1 MSFNSFGKSKRGNLA
16 KFRPMHP
23 SEVKGLLLS
32 KGGYILSTLLS
43 QGGEYAEIFYE
54 RSRTTRISLEGG
66 KIDKVSHGYDMGV
79 GLRLIKDFKVYYGY
93 TNEPTFKNLIELAK
107 LIAKGEGQGPVKWG
121 LIKREGTT
129 DVKIDPDTYPLKG
142 RIEILKR
149 ADQRARELGKELLK
163 QVQVV
168 LMDKTRE
175 ILVINSLGE
184 IGEDTQKRVVFFVE
198 TVLGK
203 NGELFRGYESL
214 GGLIGFEIFEQ
225 TPPERVAEIATQR
238 AFTLTKAKPA
248 PAGKFTVVMGSQ
260 AGGTMIHEAVGHGL
274 EADLVQKGVS
284 VYDKSKLDKKV
295 ASELVTVIDDA
306 TLPHHN
312 GSFSID
318 DEGVPAQRKVLIENG
333 ILVGYMYDRL
343 SAMKDGVESTGNGRR
358 QSYRHVPIVR
368 MTNTF
373 IAPGKDNPEDIIADT
388 KKGIYVVKMG
398 GGEVNT
404 TTGDFVF
411 EIMEGYLIENGKIT
425 YPIKGAT
432 LIGNGPKALADIDAV
447 GNDIGWSIGT
457 CGKDGQGVPVT
468 DAQPTVRIKELTL
481 GGTEV

>member
-1 MSFNSFGKSKRGNLA
+1 MTHEEIRELILN
-16 KFRPMHP
+16 
-23 SEVKGLLLS
+23 

-43 QGGEYAEIFYE
+43 KGGQYAEIFYE
-54 RSRTTRISLEGG
+54 RSRTTRINYENG
-66 KIDKVSHGYDMGV
+66 KVDKISHGYDSGV

-93 TNEPTFKNLIELAK
+93 TNNPTFENLLQLAK
-107 LIAKGEGQGPVKWG
+107 VIAKGEGQGPVKWG
-121 LIKREGTT
+121 LIKRVGTT
-129 DVKIDPDTYPLKG
+129 DVEIDPDTAPLKF
-142 RIEILKR
+142 RIEILER
-149 ADQRARELGKELLK
+149 ANQRAREIGGDAVK
-163 QVQVV
+163 QVLAVV
-168 LMDKTRE
+168 MDKTRE
-175 ILVINSLGE
+175 ILVVNSLGE
-184 IGEDTQKRVVFFVE
+184 IAEDTQKRVVFFVE
-198 TVLGK
+198 TVVGK
-203 NGELFRGYESL
+203 NGELFRGYEST
-214 GGLIGFEIFEQ
+214 GGLMGFEIFKN
-225 TPPERVAEIATQR
+225 TPPELIAELATRR
-238 AFTLTKAKPA
+238 ALTLTEAKPA
-248 PAGKFTVVMGSQ
+248 PAGKFTVVMDAK

-284 VYDKSKLDKKV
+284 VYDKSKLGKKV

-312 GSFSID
+312 GSFSVD

-333 ILVGYMYDRL
+333 ILRGYMYDRL
-343 SAMKDGVESTGNGRR
+343 TAMRDGVESTGNGRR
-358 QSYRHVPIVR
+358 QNYRYAPIVR

-388 KKGIYVVKMG
+388 KKGVYVVKMG

-432 LIGNGPKALADIDAV
+432 LIGNGPKALMDIDAV
-447 GNDIGWSIGT
+447 CNNLGWSIGT

-468 DAQPTVRIKELTL
+468 DAQPTVRIKELTV
-481 GGTEV
+481 GGTET